1 MTIAIANANANA
13 NAAIIN
19 TDSTINVNTD
29 STSTVNAAD
38 AANKDLAGVMMA
50 MRQRIEALAV
60 EREAW
65 ELTAYARSNELLY
78 GVMQKCYALYND
90 LTQRTGDV
98 GARKMALQDYIDG
111 KGLAFKPDTLLTAK
125 IIRCVF
131 GAKDRRRL
139 STYHTVLRVIVANKW
154 AVDQVPAKIAEFGG
168 VQEIS
173 LGKPLGSLT
182 PKQKAEQ
189 ARSTVLATS
198 LATVASHKLAIQ
210 NDPEKI
216 GEQAVAVV
224 TQNADGSY
232 TIHCVVHS
240 SAAVNVA
247 LAGYFGANKDAI
259 KQTQAQQATTAAVLS
274 QTQLIAAAGQAA
286 NMQSAAMAA

>member
-13 NAAIIN
+13 AIIN
-19 TDSTINVNTD
+19 TGSTINVNTD
-29 STSTVNAAD
+29 STSNVNAAD

-78 GVMQKCYALYND
+78 GVMQKCYALYKD

-154 AVDQVPAKIAEFGG
+154 AVE
-168 VQEIS
+168 
-173 LGKPLGSLT
+173 
-182 PKQKAEQ
+182 
-189 ARSTVLATS
+189 
-198 LATVASHKLAIQ
+198 
-210 NDPEKI
+210 
-216 GEQAVAVV
+216 
-224 TQNADGSY
+224 
-232 TIHCVVHS
+232 
-240 SAAVNVA
+240 
-247 LAGYFGANKDAI
+247 
-259 KQTQAQQATTAAVLS
+259 
-274 QTQLIAAAGQAA
+274 
-286 NMQSAAMAA
+286 